1 MFHGFLIFINFL
13 LNWIIQIKE
22 YSTGSNQNYYFF
34 SSNKFQISLDL
45 IGCAVSNFQN
55 KRGCK
60 MIEST
65 NRAWKACLLALSFL
79 FAPIVSNAEL
89 PIGSTP
95 KTIVLQGEQG
105 KLVDGGG
112 PWKSDRFKGFV
123 TILFYVDPDESDLN
137 NAASEALKDANLP
150 ADQVRSVAVINMDAT
165 LLPNFLIQGKLEDK
179 QKEYQNTL
187 YVMDYK
193 KVLVNEWGL
202 GDHNND
208 VVIFDKQGKVLFS
221 VDGQLND
228 SQIKQMLAAVKSGFN

>member
-1 MFHGFLIFINFL
+1 MIR
-13 LNWIIQIKE
+13 
-22 YSTGSNQNYYFF
+22 
-34 SSNKFQISLDL
+34 SSKKA
-45 IGCAVSNFQN
+45 C
-55 KRGCK
+55 
-60 MIEST
+60 
-65 NRAWKACLLALSFL
+65 KACLLGLSFL

-89 PIGSTP
+89 PVGSTP

-105 KLVDGGG
+105 KLVEGGG
-112 PWKSDRFKGFV
+112 PWKSDMFIGYV

-137 NAASEALKDANLP
+137 NAASEALKNVNLP

-202 GDHNND
+202 GDHNSD
-208 VVIFDKQGKVLFS
+208 IVIFDKQGKVLFS

-228 SQIKQMLAAVKSGFN
+228 SQIMQMLAAVKSGFN

>member
-1 MFHGFLIFINFL
+1 MIR
-13 LNWIIQIKE
+13 
-22 YSTGSNQNYYFF
+22 
-34 SSNKFQISLDL
+34 SSKKA
-45 IGCAVSNFQN
+45 C
-55 KRGCK
+55 
-60 MIEST
+60 
-65 NRAWKACLLALSFL
+65 KACLLGLSFS
-79 FAPIVSNAEL
+79 FAPIVSNAEI
-89 PIGSTP
+89 PVGSTP

-112 PWKSDRFKGFV
+112 PWESDLFRGFV

>member
-1 MFHGFLIFINFL
+1 MIR
-13 LNWIIQIKE
+13 
-22 YSTGSNQNYYFF
+22 
-34 SSNKFQISLDL
+34 SSKKA
-45 IGCAVSNFQN
+45 C
-55 KRGCK
+55 
-60 MIEST
+60 
-65 NRAWKACLLALSFL
+65 KACLLGLSFS
-79 FAPIVSNAEL
+79 FAPIVSNAEI
-89 PIGSTP
+89 PVGSTP

-112 PWKSDRFKGFV
+112 PWKSDLFRGFV

>member
-1 MFHGFLIFINFL
+1 MI
-13 LNWIIQIKE
+13 
-22 YSTGSNQNYYFF
+22 GS
-34 SSNKFQISLDL
+34 K
-45 IGCAVSNFQN
+45 
-55 KRGCK
+55 
-60 MIEST
+60 
-65 NRAWKACLLALSFL
+65 NRAWKECLLGLSFL
-79 FAPIVSNAEL
+79 LAPIVSNAEL
-89 PIGSTP
+89 PVGSTP

-112 PWKSDRFKGFV
+112 SWKSDVFIGYV

-137 NAASEALKDANLP
+137 NAASEALKNANLP
-150 ADQVRSVAVINMDAT
+150 EDQVRSVAVINMDAT

-193 KVLVNEWGL
+193 KVLVSEWGL
-202 GDHNND
+202 GDHNSD
-208 VVIFDKQGKVLFS
+208 VVIFDKQGNVLFS

>member
-1 MFHGFLIFINFL
+1 MIR
-13 LNWIIQIKE
+13 
-22 YSTGSNQNYYFF
+22 
-34 SSNKFQISLDL
+34 SSKKA
-45 IGCAVSNFQN
+45 C
-55 KRGCK
+55 
-60 MIEST
+60 
-65 NRAWKACLLALSFL
+65 KACLLGLSFL

-89 PIGSTP
+89 PVGSTP

-112 PWKSDRFKGFV
+112 PWKSDLFKGYV

-202 GDHNND
+202 GDHNSD

-228 SQIKQMLAAVKSGFN
+228 SQIKQMLTAVKSGFD

>member
-1 MFHGFLIFINFL
+1 MIR
-13 LNWIIQIKE
+13 
-22 YSTGSNQNYYFF
+22 
-34 SSNKFQISLDL
+34 SSKKA
-45 IGCAVSNFQN
+45 C
-55 KRGCK
+55 
-60 MIEST
+60 
-65 NRAWKACLLALSFL
+65 KACLLGLSFS
-79 FAPIVSNAEL
+79 FAPIVSNAEI
-89 PIGSTP
+89 PVGSTP

-105 KLVDGGG
+105 KLVDGGV
-112 PWKSDRFKGFV
+112 PWKSDLFRGFV

>member
-1 MFHGFLIFINFL
+1 M
-13 LNWIIQIKE
+13 
-22 YSTGSNQNYYFF
+22 T
-34 SSNKFQISLDL
+34 
-45 IGCAVSNFQN
+45 
-55 KRGCK
+55 
-60 MIEST
+60 EST

-89 PIGSTP
+89 PVGSTP

-112 PWKSDRFKGFV
+112 PWKSDFYKGFV

-208 VVIFDKQGKVLFS
+208 IVIFDKQGKVLFS
-221 VDGQLND
+221 VDGQLNE
-228 SQIKQMLAAVKSGFN
+228 SQIKQMLAAVQSGFK

>member
-1 MFHGFLIFINFL
+1 MI
-13 LNWIIQIKE
+13 
-22 YSTGSNQNYYFF
+22 GS
-34 SSNKFQISLDL
+34 K
-45 IGCAVSNFQN
+45 
-55 KRGCK
+55 
-60 MIEST
+60 
-65 NRAWKACLLALSFL
+65 NRAGKECLLGLSFL
-79 FAPIVSNAEL
+79 LAPIVSNAEL
-89 PIGSTP
+89 PVGSTP

-112 PWKSDRFKGFV
+112 SWKSDMFIGYV

-137 NAASEALKDANLP
+137 NTASEALKNANLP
-150 ADQVRSVAVINMDAT
+150 EDQVRSVAVINMDAT

-202 GDHNND
+202 GDHNSD

>member
-1 MFHGFLIFINFL
+1 MIR
-13 LNWIIQIKE
+13 
-22 YSTGSNQNYYFF
+22 
-34 SSNKFQISLDL
+34 SSKKA
-45 IGCAVSNFQN
+45 C
-55 KRGCK
+55 
-60 MIEST
+60 
-65 NRAWKACLLALSFL
+65 KACLLGLSFS
-79 FAPIVSNAEL
+79 FAPIVSNAEI
-89 PIGSTP
+89 PVGSTP
-95 KTIVLQGEQG
+95 KTIVLQGDQG

>member
-1 MFHGFLIFINFL
+1 
-13 LNWIIQIKE
+13 
-22 YSTGSNQNYYFF
+22 
-34 SSNKFQISLDL
+34 
-45 IGCAVSNFQN
+45 
-55 KRGCK
+55 
-60 MIEST
+60 MIESK
-65 NRAWKACLLALSFL
+65 NRAWKVRLLGLSIL

-89 PIGSTP
+89 PVGSTP
-95 KTIVLQGEQG
+95 KTITLQGELG

-112 PWKSDRFKGFV
+112 PWKSDRFKGYV
-123 TILFYVDPDESDLN
+123 TILFYVDPDESDMN
-137 NAASEALKDANLP
+137 NAASEALKNADLP
-150 ADQVRSVAVINMDAT
+150 SDQVRSVAVINMDAT

-193 KVLVNEWGL
+193 KVVVNEWGL

-208 VVIFDKQGKVLFS
+208 IVIFDKQEKVLFS

>member
-1 MFHGFLIFINFL
+1 MNAPFHVTCAIPRSGRTLNNFL
-13 LNWIIQIKE
+13 QKLVDLGASSEEIDAILQILSQSKSRSSLKLEEALNFLEEVRTKAP
-22 YSTGSNQNYYFF
+22 SCF
-34 SSNKFQISLDL
+34 SVF
-45 IGCAVSNFQN
+45 
-55 KRGCK
+55 
-60 MIEST
+60 
-65 NRAWKACLLALSFL
+65 
-79 FAPIVSNAEL
+79 
-89 PIGSTP
+89 
-95 KTIVLQGEQG
+95 
-105 KLVDGGG
+105 VDGGG